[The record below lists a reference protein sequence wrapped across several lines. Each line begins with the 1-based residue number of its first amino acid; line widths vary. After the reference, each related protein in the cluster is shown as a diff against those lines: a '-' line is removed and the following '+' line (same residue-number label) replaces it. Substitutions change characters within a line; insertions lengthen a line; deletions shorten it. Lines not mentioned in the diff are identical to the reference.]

1 MKKTMMERLKTA
13 IRRPPVITVLRLE
26 GVISSQSAPL
36 RGSVINLHLLEDA
49 LERAF
54 RPKRLVAVALQINS
68 PGGSPVQSAMIC
80 RRIRALAEERN
91 VPVFA
96 FAEDVAA
103 SGGYMLA
110 LAADEIHADTSS
122 LVGSIGVITAT
133 FGFAGLMEKLGIERR
148 LYTEGDRKSLLDPF
162 SPEREED
169 VARLRAIQKALHE
182 QFKTLVKERRGER
195 LPTRRYRSVFNGDV
209 FTATK
214 ALDHGLIDGIG
225 DLRSVLRERF
235 GKEVDFRPVG
245 QRRGWLQRRFGLQAG
260 GCEGHWTEK
269 MLCAAENRSLWARF
283 GL

>member
-1 MKKTMMERLKTA
+1 MKKTMVDRLKTA
-13 IRRPPVITVLRLE
+13 IKRPPVITVLRLE

-36 RGSVINLHLLEDA
+36 RGSVINMHLFEETLEQ
-49 LERAF
+49 AF
-54 RPKRLVAVALQINS
+54 KPRRLVAVALQINS

-80 RRIRALAEERN
+80 RRIRALAAERG

-110 LAADEIHADTSS
+110 LAADEIYADASS
-122 LVGSIGVITAT
+122 LIGSIGVITAT
-133 FGFAGLMEKLGIERR
+133 FGFAGLLEKLGIERR
-148 LYTEGDRKSLLDPF
+148 LYTEGERKSLLDPF

-169 VARLRAIQKALHE
+169 VARLKNIQKTLHE
-182 QFKTLVKERRGER
+182 QFKSLVKERRGER

-209 FTATK
+209 FTAAK

-225 DLRSVLRERF
+225 DLRTVLRERF
-235 GKEVDFRPVG
+235 GKDVDFRPLG
-245 QRRGWLQRRFGLQAG
+245 RRRGWLQRRFGLQGAD
-260 GCEGHWTEK
+260 EGHWTEK
-269 MLCAAENRSLWARF
+269 MLFAAENRSLWARF

>member
-1 MKKTMMERLKTA
+1 MKKNMVDRLKAA
-13 IRRPPVITVLRLE
+13 IKRPPVITVLRLE

-36 RGSVINLHLLEDA
+36 RGSVINMHLFEEVLEQ
-49 LERAF
+49 AF
-54 RPKRLVAVALQINS
+54 KPRRLVAVALQINS

-80 RRIRALAEERN
+80 RRIRALAAERG

-110 LAADEIHADTSS
+110 LAADEIYADASS

-133 FGFAGLMEKLGIERR
+133 FGFAGLLEKLGIERR
-148 LYTEGDRKSLLDPF
+148 LYTEGERKSLLDPF

-169 VARLRAIQKALHE
+169 VARLKNIQKTLHE
-182 QFKTLVKERRGER
+182 QFKSLVKERRGER

-209 FTATK
+209 FTAAK

-225 DLRSVLRERF
+225 DLRTVLRERF
-235 GKEVDFRPVG
+235 GKDVDFRPLG
-245 QRRGWLQRRFGLQAG
+245 RRRGWLQRRFGLQAAG
-260 GCEGHWTEK
+260 EGHWTEK
-269 MLCAAENRSLWARF
+269 MLFAAENRSLWARF